1 MRSNSI
7 RLTLHC
13 FVVLVA
19 LAASGSAQ
27 TTVKLDSNS
36 FGAIEA
42 RHIGPAITS
51 GRITAI
57 DGVASDPRILYVG
70 SAGGGVWK
78 SINAGTTFKPV
89 FDKYT
94 QSIGAVT
101 VDQAHPDTI
110 WVGTGEA
117 WTRNSVSVGTGVYK
131 STDAGDTWK
140 FMGLEDS
147 ERIAR
152 IVIDPKNSD
161 VVYIAATGHLWNS
174 NEQRGVYKTTDG
186 GRTWQKVLFIDND
199 TGCSDVAV
207 DPQEPR
213 IVYAGMWQF
222 RRQPYFFSSGGPGSG
237 FYKSTDAGKT
247 WKRMTRD
254 MPEGDL
260 GRIAIAVAP
269 SRPNVVYAI
278 IEAKKTALY
287 RSEDLGESW
296 TKMSAS
302 PSVTG
307 RPFYFARILVDPK
320 DYNRLYKPDFN
331 VGISTDGGQ
340 SFTQRGGRA
349 HGDYHTVWVNPQDTY
364 QLYVGTDGGVYQS
377 NDKANTF
384 RFLSRIPVGQF
395 YHVSFDMEQPY
406 NVYGGLQDN
415 GSWMGPS
422 QSPGGVENKDWRNV
436 GFGDGFF
443 VWADALD
450 KDIVYSEFQGGNVLR
465 FHKSTGEVKWI
476 KPLPKQGEPKYRFN
490 WNTALGL
497 SPTNKK
503 AIYIGAQFLFRSTD
517 RGESWERI
525 SNDLTTNDP
534 DKQKQDESGGLSLDN
549 SSAENHCTIVAVAE
563 SPLEE
568 KTIWAGTDDGNLQV
582 TRDGGKT
589 WTNVAG
595 NIQGLPKNTWCTSV
609 EPSRFDR
616 GTAYVTFDGHQ
627 TGDMKT
633 SVFKTTDYGKTWKPL
648 MTDAIKGY
656 AHVVREDRVNRD
668 LLFVGTEFGL
678 FVSIDGGGQ
687 WAQFTGNLPPV
698 AVRDIAIHPREHDLI
713 LATHGRGILIIDDI
727 TPLRQLSSK
736 ILESA
741 AYIMD
746 SRPSAIALSVGSQD
760 FPGDG
765 DFVGSNPPES
775 ATITYY
781 LKERHVFGDMKIE
794 IYNAEGKLMNTLP
807 AGKRKGLNRVQWYM
821 RQKPPKV
828 PPSPNLAGPSL
839 TGPAVPEGVYTVKL
853 IKDKDT
859 FTGQVKVVP
868 DPRSTHSPADRA
880 LQQQTVWKLYGM
892 QERLAFIDDVVTDAR
907 DKAKDRAKKLES
919 GDTTAK
925 ELEAFADR
933 LDSLHKTLVA
943 TKEGAITGEE
953 RLRERIVELYGWVTQ
968 FGGRPTQ
975 SVLDRIPVL
984 EKDINDAN
992 ATLEAIIGKELAGV
1006 NAKLAGK
1013 KLDPIKVMTKEEYD
1027 KKQEK

>member
-1 MRSNSI
+1 MRPHSI
-7 RLTLHC
+7 RLTSYC
-13 FVVLVA
+13 FVISAALVA
-19 LAASGSAQ
+19 SVAAQ

-42 RHIGPAITS
+42 RHIGPATTS
-51 GRITAI
+51 GRIAAI
-57 DGVASDPRILYVG
+57 DGVNNDPRILYVG

-101 VDQAHPDTI
+101 VDQAHPETV
-110 WVGTGEA
+110 WVGTGES

-131 STDAGDTWK
+131 TTDAGDTWK

-161 VVYIAATGHLWNS
+161 VVYVAATGHLWNG

-186 GRTWQKVLFIDND
+186 GKTWQRLLYVDKD
-199 TGCSDVAV
+199 TGCSDIAI
-207 DPQEPR
+207 DPQEPK

-222 RRQPYFFSSGGPGSG
+222 RRSPYFFTSGGPGSG
-237 FYKSTDAGKT
+237 LHKSTDGGKT
-247 WKRMTRD
+247 WKKLTRGL
-254 MPEGDL
+254 PEGEL
-260 GRIAIAVAP
+260 GRIALAVAP
-269 SRPNVVYAI
+269 TRPNVVYAVV
-278 IEAKKTALY
+278 EAKKSALY
-287 RSEDLGESW
+287 RSEDLGETW
-296 TKMSAS
+296 TKAS
-302 PSVTG
+302 SSTSVTG
-307 RPFYFARILVDPK
+307 RPFYFASILVDPK
-320 DYNRLYKPDFN
+320 DYNRLYKPDYN
-331 VGISTDGGQ
+331 IGVSTDGGQ

-349 HGDYHTVWVNPQDTY
+349 HGDYHAIWVNPHNTFQVF
-364 QLYVGTDGGVYQS
+364 VGTDGGVYVS

-384 RFLSRIPVGQF
+384 KFCSNIPVAQF

-422 QSPGGVENKDWRNV
+422 QSPNGVENKDWRNV

-443 VWADALD
+443 VWADPLD

-503 AIYIGAQFLFRSTD
+503 VIYIGAQFLFRSTD
-517 RGESWERI
+517 KGESWERI

-534 DKQKQDESGGLSLDN
+534 AKQKQEESGGLSLDN

-563 SPLEE
+563 SPLDE
-568 KTIWAGTDDGNLQV
+568 KVIWAGTDDGNLQV
-582 TRDGGKT
+582 TRDAGKT
-589 WTNVAG
+589 WANTVE
-595 NIQGLPKNTWCTSV
+595 NIQGLPKNTWCRGI
-609 EPSRFDR
+609 EASRFDR
-616 GTAYVTFDGHQ
+616 GTAYVAFDGHQ
-627 TGDMKT
+627 TGDMK
-633 SVFKTTDYGKTWKPL
+633 VYVYKTTDFGKTWKSL
-648 MTDAIKGY
+648 ATDAIKGY
-656 AHVVREDRVNRD
+656 AYVIREDRVNRD

-698 AVRDIAIHPREHDLI
+698 AVHDIAIHPREHDLI

-746 SRPSAIALSVGSQD
+746 SRPSAITISVGSQD

-794 IYNAEGKLMNTLP
+794 VYNAEGKLMTTLP
-807 AGKRKGLNRVQWYM
+807 AGKRKGLNRVQWFM

-828 PPSPNLAGPSL
+828 PPAPNLAGPSL
-839 TGPAVPEGVYTVKL
+839 TGPMVPEGVYTVKL

-859 FTGQVKVVP
+859 FIGQVKVVA
-868 DPRSTHSPADRA
+868 DPKSPHSAADRA

-892 QERLAFIDDVVTDAR
+892 QERLAFVDGVVTDAR
-907 DKAKDRAKKLES
+907 DKARDRVKKLEI
-919 GDTTAK
+919 GGVTAK
-925 ELEAFADR
+925 ELEAFADK
-933 LDSLHKTLVA
+933 LDALHKTLVA
-943 TKEGAITGEE
+943 TKEGTITGEE
-953 RLRERIVELYGWVTQ
+953 QLRERVVELYGWVTQ

-984 EKDINDAN
+984 EKEIADAN
-992 ATLEAIIGKELAGV
+992 AAFEAIIGKELPGV

-1013 KLDPIKVMTKEEYD
+1013 KLDPIKVMTIEEYD
-1027 KKQEK
+1027 RKQEK

>member
-1 MRSNSI
+1 MRSSSFI
-7 RLTLHC
+7 VS
-13 FVVLVA
+13 FVIAAVL
-19 LAASGSAQ
+19 ASGAAAQ
-27 TTVKLDSNS
+27 TTIKLDSNS

-42 RHIGPAITS
+42 RHIGPGTTS
-51 GRITAI
+51 GRIAAI
-57 DGVASDPRILYVG
+57 DGVNSDPRIIYVG

-78 SINAGTTFKPV
+78 SINAGTTFKPI

-94 QSIGAVT
+94 QAIGAVT

-110 WVGTGEA
+110 WVGTGES

-131 STDAGDTWK
+131 STDAGDSWK

-152 IVIDPKNSD
+152 IVVDPKNSD
-161 VVYIAATGHLWNS
+161 VVYVAATGHLWNS
-174 NEQRGVYKTTDG
+174 NDQRGLYKTIDG
-186 GRTWQKVLFIDND
+186 GKTWQRVLFIDKD

-207 DPQEPR
+207 DPQESG

-222 RRQPYFFSSGGPGSG
+222 RRSPYFFTSGGPGSG
-237 FYKSTDAGKT
+237 MHKSTDGGKT
-247 WKRMTRD
+247 WKRLAKGLPD
-254 MPEGDL
+254 GEL
-260 GRIAIAVAP
+260 GRIAIAIAP
-269 SRPNVVYAI
+269 TRPNVVYAI
-278 IEAKKTALY
+278 VEAKKSALY
-287 RSEDLGESW
+287 RSEDLGETW
-296 TKMSAS
+296 TKMSSS

-331 VGISTDGGQ
+331 VGVSTDGGQ

-349 HGDYHTVWVNPQDTY
+349 HGDYHTIWVNPQDTY

-384 RFLSRIPVGQF
+384 KFCGGLPVGQF

-436 GFGDGFF
+436 GFGDGFH
-443 VWADALD
+443 VWSDALD
-450 KDIVYSEFQGGNVLR
+450 RDIVYSEFQGGNVLR

-490 WNTALGL
+490 WNTALAL

-503 AIYIGAQFLFRSTD
+503 AMYIGGQFLFRSMD

-534 DKQKQDESGGLSLDN
+534 QKQKQDESGGLSLDN
-549 SSAENHCTIVAVAE
+549 SNAENHCTIVAIAE
-563 SPLEE
+563 SPLDE
-568 KTIWAGTDDGNLQV
+568 KTIWAGTDDGNLQI
-582 TRDGGKT
+582 TRDGGKG
-589 WTNVAG
+589 WNNVAA

-627 TGDMKT
+627 TGDMK
-633 SVFKTTDYGKTWKPL
+633 VYIFKTTDFGMTWKSL
-648 MTDAIKGY
+648 ATDTIKGY
-656 AHVVREDRVNRD
+656 AHVIRQDRVNRD
-668 LLFVGTEFGL
+668 LLFAGTEFGL
-678 FVSIDGGGQ
+678 FLSIDGGTE
-687 WAQFTGNLPPV
+687 WAQFTGNVPPV
-698 AVRDIAIHPREHDLI
+698 AVRDIAIHPRDNDLI

-727 TPLRQLSSK
+727 TPLRQLSPK
-736 ILESA
+736 ILESTA
-741 AYIMD
+741 TILDA
-746 SRPSAIALSVGSQD
+746 RPTPITNPVGSQD

-765 DFVGSNPPES
+765 DFVGANPPES

-781 LKERHVFGDMKIE
+781 LKDRHVFGDMKIE
-794 IYNAEGKLMNTLP
+794 VYNAEGKLMATLP
-807 AGKRKGLNRVQWYM
+807 AGKRKGINRVQWFM

-828 PPSPNLAGPSL
+828 PPSPNLAGPAL
-839 TGPAVPEGVYTVKL
+839 FGPMLPEGTYTVKL
-853 IKDKDT
+853 IKDKET
-859 FTGQVKVVP
+859 FTGQVRIIS
-868 DPRSTHSPADRA
+868 DPKSVHSAADRA
-880 LQQQTVWKLYGM
+880 LQQQTMRKLYEM
-892 QERLAFIDDVVTDAR
+892 QERLAFVDDVITDAR
-907 DKAKDRAKKLES
+907 DKARERAKKLDS
-919 GDTTAK
+919 GDAVAK
-925 ELEAFADR
+925 DLEAFADK
-933 LDSLHKTLVA
+933 LDALHKTLVA

-953 RLRERIVELYGWVTQ
+953 QLRERIVELYGWVSQ
-968 FGGRPTQ
+968 YGGRPTQ
-975 SVLDRIPVL
+975 SLLDRIPVV
-984 EKDINDAN
+984 EKEITDAN
-992 ATLEAIIGKELAGV
+992 AQLDTMVAKDLAGL
-1006 NAKLAGK
+1006 NAKIASK
-1013 KLDPIKVMTKEEYD
+1013 KLDAIKVMTKEEYD

>member
-1 MRSNSI
+1 MRSHSFTVTS
-7 RLTLHC
+7 L

-19 LAASGSAQ
+19 SLTVSVVGQ

-42 RHIGPAITS
+42 RHIGPATTS
-51 GRITAI
+51 GRIAAI
-57 DGVASDPRILYVG
+57 DGVNSDPRILYVG

-89 FDKYT
+89 FDKYA

-101 VDQAHPDTI
+101 IDQAHPETV
-110 WVGTGEA
+110 WVGTGES
-117 WTRNSVSVGTGVYK
+117 WTRNSVSMGTGLYK
-131 STDAGDTWK
+131 TTDAGDTWK
-140 FMGLEDS
+140 LMGLEDS

-152 IVIDPKNSD
+152 IVVDPKNSD
-161 VVYIAATGHLWNS
+161 VVYVAATGHLWDG

-186 GRTWQKVLFIDND
+186 GKTWQRVLYVDKD
-199 TGCSDVAV
+199 TGCSDVAI
-207 DPQEPR
+207 DPQEPN

-222 RRQPYFFSSGGPGSG
+222 RRKPYFFTSGGPGSG

-247 WKRMTRD
+247 WKKLSKGL
-254 MPEGDL
+254 PEGEL

-269 SRPNVVYAI
+269 TRPNLVYAI
-278 IEAKKTALY
+278 VEAKKSALY
-287 RSEDLGESW
+287 RSEDLGETW
-296 TKMSAS
+296 TKMSS
-302 PSVTG
+302 STSVTG

-331 VGISTDGGQ
+331 VGVSTDGGQ

-349 HGDYHTVWVNPQDTY
+349 HGDYHTVWVNPVDTF
-364 QLYVGTDGGVYQS
+364 QVYVGTDGGVYQS

-384 RFLSRIPVGQF
+384 KFLGNIPVGQF

-422 QSPGGVENKDWRNV
+422 RSAGGIENKDWRNV
-436 GFGDGFF
+436 GFGDGFHCF
-443 VWADALD
+443 PDPLD

-465 FHKSTGEVKWI
+465 FHKSTGEAKWI

-490 WNTALGL
+490 WNTALGM
-497 SPTNKK
+497 SPANKK
-503 AIYIGAQFLFRSTD
+503 VMYIGAQFLFRSTD

-534 DKQKQDESGGLSLDN
+534 EKQKQEESGGLSLDN
-549 SSAENHCTIVAVAE
+549 SNAENHCTIVTVAE
-563 SPLEE
+563 SPLDE
-568 KTIWAGTDDGNLQV
+568 KTIWAGTDDGNLQL
-582 TRDGGKT
+582 TRDGGRT
-589 WTNVAG
+589 WTNVVA
-595 NIQGLPKNTWCTSV
+595 NITGLPKNTWCTSV
-609 EPSRFDR
+609 EPSRFDH
-616 GTAYVTFDGHQ
+616 GIAYVTFDGHQ
-627 TGDMKT
+627 TGDMKVY
-633 SVFKTTDYGKTWKPL
+633 VFKTTDFGKTWKQL
-648 MTDAIKGY
+648 ASDAIKGY

-668 LLFVGTEFGL
+668 LLFLGTEFGL
-678 FVSIDGGGQ
+678 FVSIDGGAQ

-698 AVRDIAIHPREHDLI
+698 AVRDIAIHPRENDLI

-727 TPLRQLSSK
+727 TPLRQLNSK

-746 SRPSAIALSVGSQD
+746 SRPSAATIPVSGQE

-765 DFVGSNPPES
+765 DFVGANPPES

-781 LKERHVFGDMKIE
+781 LKDRHVFGDLKIE
-794 IYNAEGKLMNTLP
+794 VYNAEGKLMATLP
-807 AGKRKGLNRVQWYM
+807 AGKRKGINRVQWFM

-828 PPSPNLAGPSL
+828 PPSPTLAGPSL
-839 TGPAVPEGVYTVKL
+839 FGPMVPEGVYTVKL
-853 IKDKDT
+853 IKDKET
-859 FTGQVKVVP
+859 FTGQVKVVA
-868 DPRSTHSPADRA
+868 DPKSVHSAADRA

-892 QERLAFIDDVVTDAR
+892 QERLAFVDDVVTDAR

-919 GDTTAK
+919 GDAIAK
-925 ELEAFADR
+925 DLEAFADK
-933 LDSLHKTLVA
+933 LDALHKTLVA

-953 RLRERIVELYGWVTQ
+953 QLRERIVELYGWVTQ
-968 FGGRPTQ
+968 YGGRPTQ

-984 EKDINDAN
+984 EKEINAAN
-992 ATLEAIIGKELAGV
+992 AAFEAIIGQDLTGV

-1027 KKQEK
+1027 KKQEQ

>member
-7 RLTLHC
+7 RLALYC
-13 FVVLVA
+13 LMISAA
-19 LAASGSAQ
+19 LASGVVAQ

-42 RHIGPAITS
+42 RHIGPATTS
-51 GRITAI
+51 GRIAAI
-57 DGVASDPRILYVG
+57 DGVNSDPRILYVG

-101 VDQAHPDTI
+101 VDQAHPETV
-110 WVGTGEA
+110 WVGTGES
-117 WTRNSVSVGTGVYK
+117 WTRNSVSLGTGIYK

-161 VVYIAATGHLWNS
+161 VVYVAATGHLWNS

-186 GRTWQKVLFIDND
+186 GKTWQRVLYIDKD
-199 TGCSDVAV
+199 TGCSDIAI
-207 DPQEPR
+207 DPQEPK
-213 IVYAGMWQF
+213 ILYAGMWQF
-222 RRQPYFFSSGGPGSG
+222 RRSPYFFTSGGPGSG
-237 FYKSTDAGKT
+237 LHKSTDGGKT
-247 WKRMTRD
+247 WKKLARGLPD
-254 MPEGDL
+254 GEL
-260 GRIAIAVAP
+260 GRIALAVAP
-269 SRPNVVYAI
+269 TRPNVVYAI
-278 IEAKKTALY
+278 VEAKKSALY
-287 RSEDLGESW
+287 RSEDLGETW
-296 TKMSAS
+296 TKMSSS
-302 PSVTG
+302 PAVTG
-307 RPFYFARILVDPK
+307 RPFYFASVLVDPR
-320 DYNRLYKPDFN
+320 DYNRIYKPDFN
-331 VGISTDGGQ
+331 VGVSTDGGQ

-349 HGDYHTVWVNPQDTY
+349 HGDYHAIWVNPQDTF

-384 RFLSRIPVGQF
+384 KFLSNIPVGQF

-422 QSPGGVENKDWRNV
+422 QSPNGVENKDWRNV

-443 VWADALD
+443 VWADPLD

-465 FHKSTGEVKWI
+465 FHKSTGEVKWV

-503 AIYIGAQFLFRSTD
+503 VIYIGAQFLFRSTD
-517 RGESWERI
+517 KGESWERI
-525 SNDLTTNDP
+525 SNDLTTNDAA
-534 DKQKQDESGGLSLDN
+534 KQKQEESGGLSLDN

-563 SPLEE
+563 SPLDE

-589 WTNVAG
+589 WTNTVDA
-595 NIQGLPKNTWCTSV
+595 IQGLPKNTWCTSV

-616 GTAYVTFDGHQ
+616 GTAYATFDGHQ
-627 TGDMKT
+627 TGDMKVY
-633 SVFKTTDYGKTWKPL
+633 VFKTTDFGKTWKPL
-648 MTDAIKGY
+648 ASDAIRGY

-678 FVSIDGGGQ
+678 FVSIDGGAQ

-727 TPLRQLSSK
+727 TPLRQLSSR

-741 AYIMD
+741 AFIME
-746 SRPSAIALSVGSQD
+746 SRPSAITISAGSQD

-794 IYNAEGKLMNTLP
+794 IYNAEGKLMTTLP
-807 AGKRKGLNRVQWYM
+807 AGKRKGLNRVQWFM

-828 PPSPNLAGPSL
+828 PPAPNLAGPSL
-839 TGPAVPEGVYTVKL
+839 TGPMVPEGVYTVKL

-859 FTGQVKVVP
+859 FTGQVKVVA
-868 DPRSTHSPADRA
+868 DPRSPHSPADRA
-880 LQQQTVWKLYGM
+880 VQQQTVWKLYGM
-892 QERLAFIDDVVTDAR
+892 QERLAFVDDVVTDAR

-919 GDTTAK
+919 SDAIAK
-925 ELEAFADR
+925 ELEAFAGK
-933 LDSLHKTLVA
+933 LDALHKTLVA
-943 TKEGAITGEE
+943 TKEGTITGEE
-953 RLRERIVELYGWVTQ
+953 QLRERIVELYGWVTQ

-984 EKDINDAN
+984 EKEIADAN
-992 ATLEAIIGKELAGV
+992 AVFEAIIGKDLASV
-1006 NAKLAGK
+1006 NAKLTGK
-1013 KLDPIKVMTKEEYD
+1013 KLDPIKVMTQEEYD
-1027 KKQEK
+1027 KKQDK